1 MYQSYVGGLYVDQGL
16 PAVQGWLHPLLSPYI
31 VEAHALVRKQH
42 GVRDPAPPPRVS
54 FSSSATPSSRRLSIG
69 MVHAPND
76 FKSEQSHSTATDIHR
91 VKEDAS
97 KQVKSGAA
105 DQLSSPTMPSPPGD
119 VSTHDTPLG
128 YLQLFNQYAA
138 QQKKAVEW
146 TFDKST
152 GSSLAPGGNR
162 AKPVS
167 VDILEDGEGSEATP
181 VWVVRALVGPRCIG
195 RGKGRTKKAAKNEA
209 AREAL
214 KALGVVI

>member
-1 MYQSYVGGLYVDQGL
+1 
-16 PAVQGWLHPLLSPYI
+16 LHPLLSPYI

-54 FSSSATPSSRRLSIG
+54 FSSSATPSSRPLPIG
-69 MVHAPND
+69 MVQAPGD
-76 FKSEQSHSTATDIHR
+76 FWSEQLHTTATNIQG
-91 VKEDAS
+91 VKGDAL
-97 KQVKSGAA
+97 KQVEPKAA
-105 DQLSSPTMPSPPGD
+105 DQVSPLTIPTPPKD

-128 YLQLFNQYAA
+128 YLQLFNQHAA

-162 AKPVS
+162 VKPVS
-167 VDILEDGEGSEATP
+167 VDLLEDGEGSDATP